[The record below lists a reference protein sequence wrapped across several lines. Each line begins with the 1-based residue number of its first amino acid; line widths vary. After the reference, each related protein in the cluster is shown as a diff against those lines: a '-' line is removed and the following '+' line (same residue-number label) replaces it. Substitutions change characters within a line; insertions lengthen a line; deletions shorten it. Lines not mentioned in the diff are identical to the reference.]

1 MCDRRSH
8 HKNKI
13 NLHPLQL
20 CNPLLKM
27 MNMYFKMVAVI
38 KGELMK
44 IKKMMKK
51 KKVHKCHTLEFAPP
65 YKEIILCRGSY
76 ETSTRE

>member
-1 MCDRRSH
+1 
-8 HKNKI
+8 
-13 NLHPLQL
+13 
-20 CNPLLKM
+20 M